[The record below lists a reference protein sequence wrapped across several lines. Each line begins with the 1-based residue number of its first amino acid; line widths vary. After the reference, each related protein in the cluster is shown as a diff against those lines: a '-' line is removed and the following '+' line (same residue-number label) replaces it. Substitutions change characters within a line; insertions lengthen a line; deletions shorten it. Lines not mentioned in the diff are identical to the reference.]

1 MAENWYHLFFAA
13 LTHQKKARL
22 NVEAV
27 YTENFVVVVDVVAEN
42 FEMRL

>member
-1 MAENWYHLFFAA
+1 MAENWYHLFFEA